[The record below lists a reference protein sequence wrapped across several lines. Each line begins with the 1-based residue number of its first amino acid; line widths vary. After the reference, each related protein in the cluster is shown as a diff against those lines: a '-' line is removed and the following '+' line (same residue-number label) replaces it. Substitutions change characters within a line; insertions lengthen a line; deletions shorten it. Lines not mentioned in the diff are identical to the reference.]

1 LTPTD
6 NGSFPEQWKQ
16 SGMFAVLNKNFKII
30 ERRCSPWSVLW
41 SPEWLTVA
49 AATSSCPGH
58 DVKLPIKSLNRN
70 NRNQKEF
77 IHHESTKTRK
87 PKNWKEKLMKTLLE
101 KIKKNHALAMIL
113 CCAIPLVGILALSSL
128 GVLGSWGYY
137 ALILICPLG
146 HIFMMRGM
154 HSSSKESGIQQSVKQ
169 IDDK

>member
-1 LTPTD
+1 
-6 NGSFPEQWKQ
+6 
-16 SGMFAVLNKNFKII
+16 
-30 ERRCSPWSVLW
+30 
-41 SPEWLTVA
+41 
-49 AATSSCPGH
+49 
-58 DVKLPIKSLNRN
+58 
-70 NRNQKEF
+70 
-77 IHHESTKTRK
+77 
-87 PKNWKEKLMKTLLE
+87 MKTLLE

-154 HSSSKESGIQQSVKQ
+154 HSSSKDSGMQQNVKL